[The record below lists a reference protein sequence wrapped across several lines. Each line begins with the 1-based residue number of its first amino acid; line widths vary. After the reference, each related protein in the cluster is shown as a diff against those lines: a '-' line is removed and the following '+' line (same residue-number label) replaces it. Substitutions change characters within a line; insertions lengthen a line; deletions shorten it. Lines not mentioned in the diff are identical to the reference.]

1 MPDSRTPATEL
12 ETLNAVLASVGES
25 PVDALGVDFVD
36 AVIASNL
43 LLEESRAA
51 QTEGWHFNTENVYA
65 STPTTRAASHRSK
78 HGSAQQ
84 RAREGSPLTHGLYR
98 PVSAR

>member
-12 ETLNAVLASVGES
+12 ETVNAVLASVGES

-43 LLEESRAA
+43 LLEES
-51 QTEGWHFNTENVYA
+51 
-65 STPTTRAASHRSK
+65 
-78 HGSAQQ
+78 
-84 RAREGSPLTHGLYR
+84 PLTHGLYW